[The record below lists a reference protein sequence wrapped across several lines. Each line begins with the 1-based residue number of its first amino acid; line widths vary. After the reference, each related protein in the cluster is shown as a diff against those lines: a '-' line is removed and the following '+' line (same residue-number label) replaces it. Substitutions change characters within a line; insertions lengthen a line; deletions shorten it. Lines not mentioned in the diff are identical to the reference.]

1 VESDGKVVTHGR
13 TPTRNARIAR
23 QRSIHTNRN
32 SLRRAKTP
40 ISTRQSII
48 LSIFAGDANSLGI
61 TVEMML
67 TIDREGGLRKMQC
80 GLGIDCEDTLLTV
93 TVVCFVF
100 NITTVKL

>member
-1 VESDGKVVTHGR
+1 MAKGKGLTPYQGDGAVTDTFGATVESDGKVVTHGR

-23 QRSIHTNRN
+23 HRSIHTNRN

-67 TIDREGGLRKMQC
+67 TIDREGGLRKM
-80 GLGIDCEDTLLTV
+80 
-93 TVVCFVF
+93 
-100 NITTVKL
+100 